1 MPLRDV
7 ARHAFGASEVAAMVR
22 QGQLSG
28 SFGYS
33 SSLNRFQR
41 RSRSVEVKVI
51 DDGFVV
57 DSFRVS
63 DPLTLRSELRF
74 IYRFLPKGGGLVHLS
89 GVEEAWLPLGLDRK
103 RREVEL
109 GNVADAL
116 FFLAA

>member
-1 MPLRDV
+1 VLRDTLSMV
-7 ARHAFGASEVAAMVR
+7 SEVVAMVR

-28 SFGYS
+28 FHDKA

-51 DDGFVV
+51 DGGFVV
-57 DSFRVS
+57 DSFQVS
-63 DPLTLRSELRF
+63 DPRTLRSELRF
-74 IYRFLPKGGGLVHLS
+74 IYRFLPRREGLVHMN
-89 GVEEAWLPLGLDRK
+89 GVEESWLPLGIDRK